1 MILGLTE
8 LRILTFSLLFTENII
23 HLLLYGTHDL
33 RHTFAVHSLEQSID
47 HGLDPY
53 CSLPTLSTYMGHRG
67 VESTEY
73 YLRLTKHYFINVLHY
88 TQAQAD
94 IIFPEV

>member
-1 MILGLTE
+1 MKQAEIPMLPTGRYP
-8 LRILTFSLLFTENII
+8 RIQ
-23 HLLLYGTHDL
+23 DL

-47 HGLDPY
+47 LGLDPY
-53 CSLPTLSTYMGHRG
+53 CSLPALSIYMGHKRI
-67 VESTEY
+67 ESTEY
-73 YLRLTKHYFINVLHY
+73 YLPLTKHYFINVLRY